1 MADAKAASAG
11 IVVQG
16 LSKDQL
22 RVLHAALEAYAKSCD
37 RFAAK
42 PGLPDAVLD
51 AYRVD
56 ARMSRELYAVVL
68 K

>member
-1 MADAKAASAG
+1 MAEAKAGQAG
-11 IVVQG
+11 VVVSG
-16 LSKDQL
+16 LSKDQV

-37 RFAAK
+37 RFASK